1 VADTDY
7 GNLSESRI
15 TRGQRET
22 GEAVRSIANKAAG
35 KVKDTAAYFR
45 NRDVNAIVEDARKYV
60 VANPGPAL
68 VGALVVGFFAGRL
81 LRRG

>member
-1 VADTDY
+1 MADIDY

-15 TRGQRET
+15 ARGDR
-22 GEAVRSIANKAAG
+22 GDAVRSIANKAAG
-35 KVKDTAAYFR
+35 KVKGTAAYFR
-45 NRDVNAIVEDARKYV
+45 NRDVNVIVEDARKYM
-60 VANPGPAL
+60 VAHPGPAL